1 MEKLNKVIYSKE
13 SKTGVAIQIFGV
25 VCFFA
30 AIPLLHTSTK
40 SNSPALYLFF
50 AGFFSFS
57 ILLWV
62 IGSYQKQKFSKLG
75 KTPLTLTPSV
85 CTIGEE
91 FKCSIEIRKP
101 DFNSVKEISITLW
114 QRRKIADDEY
124 RNDIVW
130 ESSATPKI
138 NHADGKTILDF
149 SFAIPH
155 GKEPTNKAFFS
166 KNKYFWEASFEFVES
181 MQSIKRTWEI
191 PVKIKQASQ

>member
-1 MEKLNKVIYSKE
+1 MVKLNKVIFSKE
-13 SKTGVAIQIFGV
+13 SKTGIAIQIFGV

-50 AGFFSFS
+50 AGSFSFS

-62 IGSYQKQKFSKLG
+62 IGSYQRRKFSKLG

-91 FKCSIEIRKP
+91 FKGSIEIEKP
-101 DFNSVKEISITLW
+101 NFNRVKEISITLW
-114 QRRKIADDEY
+114 HRTMIGDDSRE
-124 RNDIVW
+124 DIVW
-130 ESSATPKI
+130 KSSAITHI
-138 NHADGKTILDF
+138 NHVDGKTILDF
-149 SFAIPH
+149 SFVIPH
-155 GKEPTNKAFFS
+155 DKEPTNQWFFS

-191 PVKIKQASQ
+191 PVKR

>member
-62 IGSYQKQKFSKLG
+62 IGSYQRRKFSKLG

-85 CTIGEE
+85 CIIGEE

-114 QRRKIADDEY
+114 QRRKTVFCW
-124 RNDIVW
+124 RKRPNR
-130 ESSATPKI
+130 SR
-138 NHADGKTILDF
+138 L
-149 SFAIPH
+149 
-155 GKEPTNKAFFS
+155 PTCRPWKLRSRPNWMVPTLVTEQ
-166 KNKYFWEASFEFVES
+166 YW
-181 MQSIKRTWEI
+181 IKRR
-191 PVKIKQASQ
+191 ALRFCC

>member
-1 MEKLNKVIYSKE
+1 MVKLNKVIFSKE

-62 IGSYQKQKFSKLG
+62 IGSYQRRKFSKLG
-75 KTPLTLTPSV
+75 KTPLTLNPSV

-91 FKCSIEIRKP
+91 FKGSIEITKP
-101 DFNSVKEISITLW
+101 DFNLSLIHI
-114 QRRKIADDEY
+114 
-124 RNDIVW
+124 
-130 ESSATPKI
+130 
-138 NHADGKTILDF
+138 
-149 SFAIPH
+149 
-155 GKEPTNKAFFS
+155 
-166 KNKYFWEASFEFVES
+166 
-181 MQSIKRTWEI
+181 
-191 PVKIKQASQ
+191 

>member
-1 MEKLNKVIYSKE
+1 MVRLNKVIFSKE

-25 VCFFA
+25 VCLFA

-62 IGSYQKQKFSKLG
+62 IGSYQRRKFSKLG

-91 FKCSIEIRKP
+91 FKGSIEFEKP
-101 DFNSVKEISITLW
+101 NFNRVKEISITLW
-114 QRRKIADDEY
+114 HRTMIGDDSRE
-124 RNDIVW
+124 DIIW
-130 ESSATPKI
+130 KSSAITHI
-138 NHADGKTILDF
+138 NHVDGKTILDF
-149 SFAIPH
+149 SFVIPH
-155 GKEPTNKAFFS
+155 DKEPTNKWFFS
-166 KNKYFWEASFEFVES
+166 KNKYFWKASFEFVES

-191 PVKIKQASQ
+191 PVKR

>member
-1 MEKLNKVIYSKE
+1 MEKLNKVIFSKG

-62 IGSYQKQKFSKLG
+62 IGSYQRRKFSKLS
-75 KTPLTLTPSV
+75 KTPITLNPSV
-85 CTIGEE
+85 CTIGDE
-91 FKCSIEIRKP
+91 FKGSIEITKP

-130 ESSATPKI
+130 ESSATPNI
-138 NHADGKTILDF
+138 IHVDGKTILDF
-149 SFAIPH
+149 SFVIPH
-155 GKEPTNKAFFS
+155 DKEPTNQWFFS
-166 KNKYFWEASFEFVES
+166 KNKYFWELEYIFF
-181 MQSIKRTWEI
+181 QN
-191 PVKIKQASQ
+191 